1 MSKKINIWTLIMVLT
16 HTFAIAKEES
26 DTLRFIHITDTHICN
41 LDGYNSFFAEKRQ
54 HYGNVTGSLSEF
66 YELMPVKL
74 KSDFMVITGDM
85 IDFYEAESKTGS
97 MMSTQI
103 EQFMS
108 LVDNYNIPT
117 YMTLGNHD
125 IASYWVNEN
134 SSYASN
140 QLNAAKARAQWI
152 KNASCFKN
160 GTYYSRTFQVD
171 TTTYRLIFLDNGY
184 YSSERKVK
192 EGAPNII
199 DKYQLLWLDNQ
210 LKISDNDVEIIFM
223 HIPLITPEQ
232 SALEPSRNKYFLDE
246 QDTLAI
252 PYERQNQ
259 RNETFD
265 LWSVLENNASTKVV
279 FCGHHHSNVNN
290 EVDISD
296 DYSLNQ
302 VMTGSFARDARNWR
316 LIQLTSESI
325 IISFP
330 GVDKVQYSISTR

>member
-1 MSKKINIWTLIMVLT
+1 MTKKTNIWILIMVLT
-16 HTFAIAKEES
+16 HTVLIGKEKP
-26 DTLRFIHITDTHICN
+26 DTLRFIHITDTHFCN
-41 LDGYNSFFAEKRQ
+41 LDGYNSSFAEKRQ
-54 HYGNVTGSLSEF
+54 HYGNVTSSLSEF
-66 YELMPVKL
+66 YELMPGKL

-85 IDFYEAESKTGS
+85 TDFYEAESRTGS
-97 MMSTQI
+97 MLSTQI
-103 EQFMS
+103 EQFIN

-134 SSYASN
+134 SSYSSN
-140 QLNAAKARAQWI
+140 QLNAEKARAQWI

-184 YSSERKVK
+184 YSPERKTK
-192 EGAPNII
+192 DDAPNII

-223 HIPLITPEQ
+223 HIPLIAPEQ
-232 SALEPSRNKYFLDE
+232 SDLEPSRNKYFLDI

-252 PYERQNQ
+252 PYERQN
-259 RNETFD
+259 ETKDKLD

-290 EVDISD
+290 KVQVSD

-316 LIQLTSESI
+316 LIQLTSDSI

-330 GVDKVQYSISTR
+330 GVDKDQYSISTH